1 MSADDFQEVEGMAPA
16 ATYAAEPQPQ
26 MAMGPSGP
34 QPADPRLYRFFWCAM
49 ACAIGVLFP
58 FTSSHPE
65 WKADTF
71 NRALMGPSGT
81 DTFFGALIG
90 FFSVLTAAQYWWCM
104 KYRKVKLWPLILMV
118 MIAVGAWTVVV
129 QGSAAR
135 LAFDWKD
142 KEIAHAATAVPGAA
156 WGDIRFWNSYFT
168 HVGAGWLLVLIGSTT
183 FSLSFIAAL
192 VGSGKKKGPAPAPAA
207 RRR

>member
-1 MSADDFQEVEGMAPA
+1 MSADDFQEVEGTAPA

-71 NRALMGPSGT
+71 NRARMGPSGT

-118 MIAVGAWTVVV
+118 IGLPRSCIRVVG
-129 QGSAAR
+129 R
-135 LAFDWKD
+135 RCR
-142 KEIAHAATAVPGAA
+142 PG
-156 WGDIRFWNSYFT
+156 
-168 HVGAGWLLVLIGSTT
+168 LVRG
-183 FSLSFIAAL
+183 LS
-192 VGSGKKKGPAPAPAA
+192 PRYP
-207 RRR
+207 RRP